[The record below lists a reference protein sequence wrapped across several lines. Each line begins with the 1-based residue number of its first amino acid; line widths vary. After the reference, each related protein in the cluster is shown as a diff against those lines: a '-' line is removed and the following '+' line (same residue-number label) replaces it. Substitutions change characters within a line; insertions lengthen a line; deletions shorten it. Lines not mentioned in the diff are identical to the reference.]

1 MSAVHRLPPGD
12 ELQQEDAEREH
23 VRLLVHDAVR
33 EVLRRQAP
41 VITYVQYRGGTP
53 VSASSILR
61 RPVRI
66 RIRIAL
72 HCIALLSHE

>member
-61 RPVRI
+61 RPAVRI
-66 RIRIAL
+66 RMAL